1 MILAAYQADVE
12 CRGTFGPRGSCSTI
26 MDDMETTRESETF
39 APSDDP
45 AAQIPLP
52 VVMKASKQ
60 RFHTFFSSFWRIA
73 YTGGL

>member
-12 CRGTFGPRGSCSTI
+12 CRGTFAPRESCSTI
-26 MDDMETTRESETF
+26 MDNMETTQVSEIF

-52 VVMKASKQ
+52 VILKASKQ
-60 RFHTFFSSFWRIA
+60 HFCHSCAILG
-73 YTGGL
+73 Y